1 MTLSVTHA
9 TEAVGTN
16 AGNGEIHKEE
26 WNEDH
31 ELVGTALANLRFN
44 ASGIAIDDPA
54 AFIQLSDSTTQAP
67 ANTDPTLV
75 TFDTEDESEDI
86 THAAGTITINS
97 TGMYAI
103 VIGAQVGKATGAA
116 ERKVDMWLRVDD
128 VDVPN
133 SNVRNSITNTETQLL
148 VLNIITRLDAGAEIK
163 VYMGVD
169 NPTGS
174 VGMYVFTPSGRPVIP
189 SVILSIYKL

>member
-1 MTLSVTHA
+1 MTLSVKH
-9 TEAVGTN
+9 GTVAAGEN
-16 AGNGEIHKEE
+16 SGNGEIHREE

-31 ELVGTALANLRFN
+31 ALTGTALANLRFN
-44 ASGIAIDDPA
+44 VSGDAIDDVA
-54 AFIQLSDSTTQAP
+54 AFIQLSDSTIQAP

-75 TFDTEDESEDI
+75 LFDTTDESEDI
-86 THAAGTITINS
+86 TYSAGTITINS
-97 TGMYAI
+97 NGMYAV
-103 VIGAQVGKATGAA
+103 VIGAQVGKATGAV

-148 VLNIITRLDAGAEIK
+148 VLNTITRLAAGAEIK

-169 NPTGS
+169 NTSGS